1 MAETPEMII
10 IMSTA
15 PEHIAFDI
23 GHALIND
30 HLIACI
36 NLVPMRSMY
45 LWEGRF
51 CTERELLMIMKTT
64 PERFDEVEKR
74 IRALHP
80 YDVPEIVA
88 LPVREGAGDFLT
100 WVHQSVAPCPSD
112 DPD

>member
-23 GHALIND
+23 GHALLNE
-30 HLIACI
+30 HLIACM
-36 NLVPMRSMY
+36 NLVPVRSMY
-45 LWEGRF
+45 WWDDKF

-64 PERFDEVEKR
+64 PGRFDEVEKR
-74 IRALHP
+74 ILALHP
-80 YDVPEIVA
+80 YDVPEIVV
-88 LPVREGAGDFLT
+88 LPVGQVTENYLA

-112 DPD
+112 DPA